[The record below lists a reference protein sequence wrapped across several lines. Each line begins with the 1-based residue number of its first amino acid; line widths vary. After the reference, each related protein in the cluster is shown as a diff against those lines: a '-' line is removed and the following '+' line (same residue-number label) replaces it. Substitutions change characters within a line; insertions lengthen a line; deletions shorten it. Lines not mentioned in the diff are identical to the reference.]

1 VSKVIYIPELRKNL
15 IFFEK
20 SGSSL
25 MVGFFKSLLD
35 WKGIKVADG
44 QGEGETIY
52 FVRNPMERL
61 ISIYYHT
68 NVVKSMN
75 MGMEDKVEG
84 LNRFLNEYTTKC
96 KTSDNPH
103 YLPQT
108 WVIKVSELSEGRVYK
123 IEDIRE
129 GWDKLVDRYKPSSN
143 ISFSTARPF
152 FTAEEYIKDF
162 GILEEIGIPMDDNDM
177 MYSITLYNF
186 INSRLDIGHHHN
198 ESGRM
203 IGWLISEGRRDILG
217 KLKEITKE
225 EMNTFGYTNKELI

>member
-1 VSKVIYIPELRKNL
+1 MKRIYIPQYKKNL
-15 IFFEK
+15 IFFHK

-35 WKGIKVADG
+35 WKGVKMTDG

-68 NVVKSMN
+68 NVVRSMN
-75 MGMEDKVEG
+75 ISMEDKVEG

-108 WVIKVSELSEGRVYK
+108 WVIKVSELSEGKIYK

-129 GWDKLVDRYKPSSN
+129 GWDRLVDRYRPSSN
-143 ISFSTARPF
+143 ISFSTTNPF

-162 GILEEIGIPMDDNDM
+162 GILDEVGIPMEINDRL
-177 MYSITLYNF
+177 YAVTLYGF
-186 INSRLDIGHHHN
+186 ILNKLNKGHHHN
-198 ESGRM
+198 ESHRM
-203 IGWLISEGRRDILG
+203 LNILHKEGRRDIIG
-217 KLKEITKE
+217 KLREITKE
-225 EMNTFGYTNKELI
+225 DMDTFGYANKELI